1 MKHHLI
7 PEQTRLVLDRPRKRM
22 VNDQLIAKGI
32 NDERVLA
39 TMLAVPRHL
48 FVDAALAARAYH
60 DCALPIGCG
69 QTISQPYMVARMS
82 QLLELKG
89 SERVLEIGTGCGY
102 QTAVLSRLC
111 RRVYSIER
119 IQALHDRARQ
129 NLRTARHANVMLKCA
144 DGLAGWE
151 EYAPFDAIIVTAGG
165 FASDIWLQQLKP
177 GGFLLFPEGDDG
189 QHRLV
194 RRQRHARGYS
204 EQHFD
209 ACTFVPLLKG
219 VHHH

>member
-7 PEQTRLVLDRPRKRM
+7 PEQTRPALDRPRKRM
-22 VNDQLIAKGI
+22 VQDQLIAKGI
-32 NDERVLA
+32 HDERVLA
-39 TMLAVPRHL
+39 TMASVPRHL

-82 QLLELKG
+82 QLLALKG
-89 SERVLEIGTGCGY
+89 HERVLEIGTGCGY

-119 IQALHDRARQ
+119 IDALHKRAHQ
-129 NLRTARHANVMLKCA
+129 NLRTARHANVMLKCG
-144 DGLAGWE
+144 DGLEGWA

-165 FASDIWLQQLKP
+165 FASDRWMEQLNIN
-177 GGFLLFPEGDDG
+177 GVLVFPEGNDG

-194 RRQRHARGYS
+194 RRQKHGAGYD
-204 EQHFD
+204 EQYFD
-209 ACTFVPLLKG
+209 ACTFVPLLEG